1 MVIWISI
8 SVSYYVLCK
17 NDLGGR
23 AVILF
28 SEPILIWCKIPK
40 DFFISRQEIFFSPE
54 REICDMINCFI
65 TIYLVTFS
73 LSGEKNA
80 PDIFLPIKMGFYT
93 KIGIKDLPAKS
104 SGHKTHQFPETENH
118 MSIKLYTTSVSFYE
132 LS

>member
-1 MVIWISI
+1 M
-8 SVSYYVLCK
+8 
-17 NDLGGR
+17 NFN
-23 AVILF
+23 F
-28 SEPILIWCKIPK
+28 SELLCFMKKWFRRKSCHIVFRTNIDLMQNSKGFFLSLDKRHFFLQKGKYVTWLIALSQ
-40 DFFISRQEIFFSPE
+40 FIWWHFL
-54 REICDMINCFI
+54 CLD
-65 TIYLVTFS
+65 
-73 LSGEKNA
+73 GEKNA